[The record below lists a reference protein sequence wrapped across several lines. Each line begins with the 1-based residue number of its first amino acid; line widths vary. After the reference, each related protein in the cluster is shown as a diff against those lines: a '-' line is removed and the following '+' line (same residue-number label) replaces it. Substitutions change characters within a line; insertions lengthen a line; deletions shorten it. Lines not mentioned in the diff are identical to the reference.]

1 MDRAVSR
8 VTEIP
13 LSFLNKEETPG
24 FDMAFDFTGIV
35 AVEKGSR
42 WGLLNRL
49 VVSGS
54 ILSVSVCVESLP

>member
-24 FDMAFDFTGIV
+24 FDRAIDFAGIV

-49 VVSGS
+49 VMSGS